1 MYWTNTGIVLG
12 VIYTIFI
19 LIIVI
24 LTMNKDGFSM
34 RSFVGII
41 IFALYSF
48 LIVYDV
54 NCVFTGYCDLWG
66 IIKAFIHAFVP
77 IIVII
82 VVILNFPYILQG
94 KALVK
99 DSKTVSYSS
108 EETEPSSSKI
118 YNIPEQS
125 KTEETTTTTEVE
137 TTKIAPIVLEPFTL
151 RYSFI

>member
-1 MYWTNTGIVLG
+1 
-12 VIYTIFI
+12 
-19 LIIVI
+19 
-24 LTMNKDGFSM
+24 MNKDGFSM

-66 IIKAFIHAFVP
+66 IIKAFLHAFVP

-82 VVILNFPYILQG
+82 VIILNFPYILQG
-94 KALVK
+94 KALVN
-99 DSKTVSYSS
+99 DDGSVYSL
-108 EETEPSSSKI
+108 ENETEPSSSKI
-118 YNIPEQS
+118 YNIPERS
-125 KTEETTTTTEVE
+125 KTEETAPTTEVE

>member
-19 LIIVI
+19 LIILI

-41 IFALYSF
+41 IFALYSL

-66 IIKAFIHAFVP
+66 II
-77 IIVII
+77 
-82 VVILNFPYILQG
+82 
-94 KALVK
+94 
-99 DSKTVSYSS
+99 
-108 EETEPSSSKI
+108 
-118 YNIPEQS
+118 
-125 KTEETTTTTEVE
+125 
-137 TTKIAPIVLEPFTL
+137 
-151 RYSFI
+151 